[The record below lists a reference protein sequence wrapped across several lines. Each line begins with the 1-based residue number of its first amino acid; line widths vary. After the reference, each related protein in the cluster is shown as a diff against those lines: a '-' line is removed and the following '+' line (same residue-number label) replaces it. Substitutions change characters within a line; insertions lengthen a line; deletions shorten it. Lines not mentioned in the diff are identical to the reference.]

1 MQVCFIKTI
10 FLLVTLVALA
20 DGDDVHSKASGAM
33 RYVRR
38 QATGPPHRTSSQ
50 DVRMQLLPKNGND
63 TRFGRR
69 CKNLKSGCYFLSHK
83 MDRSTHAEKVV
94 YNQYKIWRKFS
105 ENERN
110 HRHRRGA
117 KDRLKKLSWEVKKA
131 TGGTKKSE
139 NALASP
145 LTWWEPMPK
154 PLALASTDFPFD
166 ITKHVEFY
174 TRRMAPDNPW
184 DATPMTP
191 PYPEDEE
198 NEYFPNPFYPVTS
211 ETYTAYAITC
221 FSALIFVIGI
231 IGNVAVMCIVCHNY
245 YMRSISNAL
254 LANLAVWDL
263 AVLLLC
269 MPLVVFHELTKT
281 YLLGHYT
288 CKVIPY
294 IEIASL
300 GVTTFTICALCI
312 DRFRAATNVQMY
324 YETIETCASA
334 AAKLAVIWVGA
345 LLLALPEL
353 LIRQLVKESDTEKA
367 ERCLER
373 ISPSL
378 PETLYTLGLAYES
391 ARLWWCFGCYFCLP
405 ALFTIGSSLATARRM
420 RQAERGCPR
429 ANKKQMRLESRMNC
443 VVVALAVLYAAC
455 AVPDN
460 VANMVAAYIEH
471 LDIVGVLRTL
481 GQLLLFLRTAI
492 TPVLLLCLCPPF
504 GHAFLECCCCCT
516 NMCGAAAS
524 SAVGSDDNEHE
535 CTTELELSP
544 FSTIRREMS
553 NYTATGSHS

>member
-1 MQVCFIKTI
+1 F
-10 FLLVTLVALA
+10 
-20 DGDDVHSKASGAM
+20 
-33 RYVRR
+33 
-38 QATGPPHRTSSQ
+38 
-50 DVRMQLLPKNGND
+50 
-63 TRFGRR
+63 
-69 CKNLKSGCYFLSHK
+69 
-83 MDRSTHAEKVV
+83 AE
-94 YNQYKIWRKFS
+94 R
-105 ENERN
+105 ERN

-117 KDRLKKLSWEVKKA
+117 KEHHKNLSWDVHKK
-131 TGGTKKSE
+131 TSRHTKMSPD
-139 NALASP
+139 LP
-145 LTWWEPMPK
+145 LTWWEPLPK
-154 PLALASTDFPFD
+154 PLALASTDSPFD
-166 ITKHVEFY
+166 ATKHEEFY
-174 TRRMAPDNPW
+174 TRRIAPDNPW

-191 PYPEDEE
+191 IYPEDEE
-198 NEYFPNPFYPVTS
+198 NEYYPNPFYPVTD

-231 IGNVAVMCIVCHNY
+231 VGNVAVMCIVCHNY

-269 MPLVVFHELTKT
+269 LPLVVFHELTKT
-281 YLLGHYT
+281 YLLGHFT

-294 IEIASL
+294 IEVASL

-353 LIRQLVKESDTEKA
+353 LIRQLVKDSDTEDA

-373 ISPSL
+373 ISTTM

-429 ANKKQMRLESRMNC
+429 GNKKQMRLESRMNC
-443 VVVALAVLYAAC
+443 VVVALAVVYAAC

-460 VANMVAAYIEH
+460 VANMVSAYIGH
-471 LDIVGVLRTL
+471 LEVVSVLRTL
-481 GQLLLFLRTAI
+481 GQLLLFLRAAI

-504 GHAFLECCCCCT
+504 GHAFLECCCCCAR
-516 NMCGAAAS
+516 MFGVAAS

-553 NYTATGSHS
+553 NYTATGSH

>member
-50 DVRMQLLPKNGND
+50 DVRMQLLPKSGNA

-69 CKNLKSGCYFLSHK
+69 CKNIKSGCYFLSHK

-117 KDRLKKLSWEVKKA
+117 KDRLKKLSWEVKRA

-281 YLLGHYT
+281 YLLGHFT

-294 IEIASL
+294 IE
-300 GVTTFTICALCI
+300 V
-312 DRFRAATNVQMY
+312 
-324 YETIETCASA
+324 IE
-334 AAKLAVIWVGA
+334 
-345 LLLALPEL
+345 
-353 LIRQLVKESDTEKA
+353 LVK
-367 ERCLER
+367 L
-373 ISPSL
+373 
-378 PETLYTLGLAYES
+378 
-391 ARLWWCFGCYFCLP
+391 
-405 ALFTIGSSLATARRM
+405 
-420 RQAERGCPR
+420 
-429 ANKKQMRLESRMNC
+429 
-443 VVVALAVLYAAC
+443 
-455 AVPDN
+455 
-460 VANMVAAYIEH
+460 
-471 LDIVGVLRTL
+471 
-481 GQLLLFLRTAI
+481 
-492 TPVLLLCLCPPF
+492 
-504 GHAFLECCCCCT
+504 
-516 NMCGAAAS
+516 
-524 SAVGSDDNEHE
+524 
-535 CTTELELSP
+535 
-544 FSTIRREMS
+544 
-553 NYTATGSHS
+553 